1 MSYNEF
7 PLPPD
12 QVEFWNGLFK
22 YPQFTQKSKTSR
34 KKTQI
39 CLSFFIFNFLLFNPL
54 FLNMFST
61 RSQRGNSYH
70 AVLIRDT
77 TLLPNSTPS
86 CPAWWLSQILIIMM
100 GLKSVLALCNF
111 FCYTHPHPLYSTYG
125 LYYFFRH
132 IIRLPHTTCLHNKI
146 VNFLKART
154 VFSY

>member
-100 GLKSVLALCNF
+100 GLNQFQLSVTSSVIL
-111 FCYTHPHPLYSTYG
+111 THTHCIAHTAYITSSGTSSDFHIQLVST
-125 LYYFFRH
+125 
-132 IIRLPHTTCLHNKI
+132 IR
-146 VNFLKART
+146 
-154 VFSY
+154 S